1 MSSLIENGNNAAKQT
16 KKRNNM
22 DSVFKMVNG
31 FVSSLVSVF
40 MGLIPLAI
48 LWFVL
53 TGTSVLG
60 FDVVANITTLLNTFL
75 NGGFIGLVALVM
87 IASFFTDRK

>member
-1 MSSLIENGNNAAKQT
+1 MNHLGTSHPHDT
-16 KKRNNM
+16 
-22 DSVFKMVNG
+22 VFNLLRRLNDRTFTGHSAISMVNG
-31 FVSSLVSVF
+31 FVSGLGKVF

-60 FDVVANITTLLNTFL
+60 FDVVAIN
-75 NGGFIGLVALVM
+75 
-87 IASFFTDRK
+87 

>member
-1 MSSLIENGNNAAKQT
+1 
-16 KKRNNM
+16 M

-31 FVSSLVSVF
+31 FLGSLVTVF

-60 FDVVANITTLLNTFL
+60 FDVVANITTLVDSLV
-75 NGGFIGLVALVM
+75 NGGFIGLVVLVILM
-87 IASFFTDRK
+87 SFFTNK

>member
-1 MSSLIENGNNAAKQT
+1 
-16 KKRNNM
+16 M

-31 FVSSLVSVF
+31 FVSSLVGVF

-60 FDVVANITTLLNTFL
+60 FDVVSNLTSLIGSLT
-75 NGGFIGLVALVM
+75 NGGFIGLVVLV
-87 IASFFTDRK
+87 ILASFFTDGK

>member
-1 MSSLIENGNNAAKQT
+1 MKN
-16 KKRNNM
+16 
-22 DSVFKMVNG
+22 VFSMVND
-31 FVSSLVSVF
+31 FVSGLGTVF

-60 FDVVANITTLLNTFL
+60 MDVVANLTSLLSALT
-75 NGGFIGLVALVM
+75 NGGFIGLVVLVLL
-87 IASFFTDRK
+87 ASFFTNGK

>member
-1 MSSLIENGNNAAKQT
+1 MEK
-16 KKRNNM
+16 
-22 DSVFKMVNG
+22 VFSMVNG
-31 FVSSLVSVF
+31 FVSGLGKVF

-60 FDVVANITTLLNTFL
+60 FDVVGNLTALIGSLA
-75 NGGFIGLVALVM
+75 NGGFIGLVVLV
-87 IASFFTDRK
+87 ILASFFTK

>member
-16 KKRNNM
+16 KGEQNM

-31 FVSSLVSVF
+31 FVSSLVGVF
-40 MGLIPLAI
+40 MVLIPLTI

-75 NGGFIGLVALVM
+75 NGGFIGLVALVL
-87 IASFFTDRK
+87 IASFFTKK

>member
-1 MSSLIENGNNAAKQT
+1 
-16 KKRNNM
+16 M
-22 DSVFKMVNG
+22 DSVFKMVNSFLG
-31 FVSSLVSVF
+31 SLVTVF

-60 FDVVANITTLLNTFL
+60 FDVVANITTLVDSLV
-75 NGGFIGLVALVM
+75 NGGFIGLVVLVILM
-87 IASFFTDRK
+87 SFFTNK

>member
-1 MSSLIENGNNAAKQT
+1 MEH
-16 KKRNNM
+16 
-22 DSVFKMVNG
+22 VFKMVNG
-31 FVSSLVSVF
+31 FVGSLVTVF

-60 FDVVANITTLLNTFL
+60 FDVVANMTTLIDTLV
-75 NGGFIGLVALVM
+75 NGGFIGLVVLV
-87 IASFFTDRK
+87 ILCSFFTGK

>member
-1 MSSLIENGNNAAKQT
+1 
-16 KKRNNM
+16 
-22 DSVFKMVNG
+22 
-31 FVSSLVSVF
+31 

-60 FDVVANITTLLNTFL
+60 FDVVANMTTLLGTL
-75 NGGFIGLVALVM
+75 ANGGFIGLVVLE
-87 IASFFTDRK
+87 ILASFFQK

>member
-1 MSSLIENGNNAAKQT
+1 MEN
-16 KKRNNM
+16 
-22 DSVFKMVNG
+22 VFKMVNG
-31 FVSSLVSVF
+31 FVKGLSGVF

-60 FDVVANITTLLNTFL
+60 FDVVANMTTLIDMLV
-75 NGGFIGLVALVM
+75 NGGFIGLVVLVLL
-87 IASFFTDRK
+87 ASFFTNGK

>member
-1 MSSLIENGNNAAKQT
+1 
-16 KKRNNM
+16 M
-22 DSVFKMVNG
+22 DSVFKLVNG
-31 FVSSLVSVF
+31 FTGSLVTVF

-60 FDVVANITTLLNTFL
+60 FDVVANITTLVDSLV
-75 NGGFIGLVALVM
+75 NGGFIGLVVLVILM
-87 IASFFTDRK
+87 SFFTNK

>member
-1 MSSLIENGNNAAKQT
+1 
-16 KKRNNM
+16 M

-31 FVSSLVSVF
+31 FVSNLTKVF
-40 MGLIPLAI
+40 MGIVPLAI

-60 FDVVANITTLLNTFL
+60 FDVVANITTLLGTFL

>member
-1 MSSLIENGNNAAKQT
+1 MEH
-16 KKRNNM
+16 
-22 DSVFKMVNG
+22 VFNMVNG
-31 FVSSLVSVF
+31 FIGGLGKVF

-60 FDVVANITTLLNTFL
+60 FDVVANLNTL
-75 NGGFIGLVALVM
+75 IDSLVNGGFVGLIVLV
-87 IASFFTDRK
+87 ILASFFTDK